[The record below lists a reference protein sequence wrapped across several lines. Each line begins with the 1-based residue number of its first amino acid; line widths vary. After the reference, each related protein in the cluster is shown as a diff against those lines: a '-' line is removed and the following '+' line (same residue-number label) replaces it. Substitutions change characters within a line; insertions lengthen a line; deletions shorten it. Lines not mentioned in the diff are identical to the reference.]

1 MKNKNLLKGVDC
13 NIHKC
18 LINWDSESC
27 DSSCEIENGYCIYE
41 EMEFIRELKF
51 DTHIEESYPGET
63 MEEKYNHYYYDC
75 FEREENLGSN
85 YDFEDE
91 FENDIYNYPD
101 EFIEEY
107 ESNNEIPVILL
118 DVLEEN
124 TPWEITEIFL
134 ELMLDVKRSD
144 ENYSKIFL
152 IDFYNNGF
160 YYSKEEDD
168 LFWEEWIHWDGKS
181 LDGGKSR
188 TWYYYFINRR
198 IMKKHEA
205 DLSVLNNVECAFQTE
220 IDYKKEWR
228 ELSLNENFNQFKF

>member
-1 MKNKNLLKGVDC
+1 MKNKNLLKEVNC
-13 NIHKC
+13 NKHKC

-27 DSSCEIENGYCIYE
+27 SSLCEVENGYCVYE
-41 EMEFIRELKF
+41 EIEFIRELKF
-51 DTHIEESYPGET
+51 DSYIEESYPGET
-63 MEEKYNHYYYDC
+63 MEEKYNHYYYEC
-75 FEREENLGSN
+75 FERLENLGSS
-85 YDFEDE
+85 FEEDE
-91 FENDIYNYPD
+91 FENDFYNYPD
-101 EFIEEY
+101 ECIEEF
-107 ESNNEIPVILL
+107 ESNNEIPVKLL

-124 TPWEITEIFL
+124 APWEITEIFL
-134 ELMLDVKRSD
+134 ESMLDVEKGD
-144 ENYSKIFL
+144 ENYSKIYL
-152 IDFYNNGF
+152 IDFYCNIL

-205 DLSVLNNVECAFQTE
+205 DLSVLNNVECTFHTE